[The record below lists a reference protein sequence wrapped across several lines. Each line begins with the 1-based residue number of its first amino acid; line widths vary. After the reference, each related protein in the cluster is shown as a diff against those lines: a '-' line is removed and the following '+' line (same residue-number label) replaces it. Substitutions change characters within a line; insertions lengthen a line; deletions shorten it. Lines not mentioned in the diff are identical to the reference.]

1 MHIQSMLQL
10 MSLYITDVLFSEIF
24 PPPICIQKLK
34 FNNVYFIQPWS
45 FKLCN
50 EEDTSEIK
58 MTPTLKR
65 GREGNVKKNW
75 QNDNNFRPT
84 AKKCICIK
92 GKWNQ

>member
-1 MHIQSMLQL
+1 
-10 MSLYITDVLFSEIF
+10 
-24 PPPICIQKLK
+24 
-34 FNNVYFIQPWS
+34 
-45 FKLCN
+45 
-50 EEDTSEIK
+50 